1 MRGAPS
7 VTHTISP
14 KIEYNH
20 CAAKHLPRKFCLVTP
35 SQDASACD
43 SLWFQLEPHQSHFVG
58 DLALLFIKTA
68 GSLQSWL
75 GWSSWQLY
83 SCGLYK
89 LQCGA
94 LSQSGTNTARKCKHN
109 TGATVQVWGHQPWA
123 PCCSWYW
130 AWLYIT
136 DWPFDWHARKSL
148 CVHRNCKV
156 HSFSAS
162 YLRSTMHQS
171 VFDRII
177 PKKEKKKKKFH
188 ICLFNVTCNIFVSK
202 ALSPY
207 GLGTIANPAQSCHL
221 LLWCCKSMLF
231 SPEPR

>member
-94 LSQSGTNTARKCKHN
+94 LSQSGTNTARKCKHKKDLWAEHKIRLLALCKEIYHLPVPPCRF
-109 TGATVQVWGHQPWA
+109 GAISHGHHVA
-123 PCCSWYW
+123 VD
-130 AWLYIT
+130 IER
-136 DWPFDWHARKSL
+136 D
-148 CVHRNCKV
+148 
-156 HSFSAS
+156 
-162 YLRSTMHQS
+162 ST
-171 VFDRII
+171 
-177 PKKEKKKKKFH
+177 
-188 ICLFNVTCNIFVSK
+188 
-202 ALSPY
+202 
-207 GLGTIANPAQSCHL
+207 
-221 LLWCCKSMLF
+221 
-231 SPEPR
+231 